1 MPHYLV
7 RATPKRG
14 GLAKLQ
20 DRVDSGEIAKIRP
33 FGKALSN
40 ALSDARQDGEGRAVW
55 EQLDFG
61 TPPLAE
67 ERKVLDEFFS
77 AIDTEEVREM
87 EGWRSIGSFPRLFQ
101 TRRPHV

>member
-7 RATPKRG
+7 RATPKRAALG
-14 GLAKLQ
+14 KLQ
-20 DRVDSGEIAKIRP
+20 DRVDSGEIAKLRP

-40 ALSDARQDGEGRAVW
+40 ALSDARRDDEGRAVW

-61 TPPLAE
+61 DPPLLE

-77 AIDTEEVREM
+77 AIETEIVDEM
-87 EGWRSIGSFPRLFQ
+87 EGWRAIGGLPRLFKE
-101 TRRPHV
+101 RRPHV

>member
-7 RATPKRG
+7 RATPKRA

-20 DRVDSGEIAKIRP
+20 DRVDSGEIAKLRP

-40 ALSDARQDGEGRAVW
+40 ALSDARKDGEGRAVW

-61 TPPLAE
+61 DPPLAE

-77 AIDTEEVREM
+77 SIETEIVDEMAGRKAIGAM
-87 EGWRSIGSFPRLFQ
+87 PRLVKA
-101 TRRPHV
+101 RRPHV